1 MLRKSATIVA
11 ALLAPA
17 ALWAA
22 ESAVLP
28 DDDAPAV
35 VFRLSADG
43 DWIGAARA
51 DGTGDRALYVA
62 PLQPTPRAASPLT
75 IGGLFSVPA
84 GDSQR
89 IGVGIQQ
96 RVVPTAMAVSPVV
109 PAWCQSMV
117 GMVANSADCAL
128 GTAPGLMPQPPLT
141 RRQGVATYAGPE
153 FDLAVTVGSNSGWS
167 PGGSAWLVGPLGDP
181 LGAPANPGLFNLGG
195 YTESREVGLSGLWRV
210 APWGGLTISAAV
222 ADSTWQL
229 VPGTAPL
236 AVDQAALQLGVV
248 RGAFS
253 GGITG
258 RVMRGSDSLSSDGD
272 PLWTGLDIGI
282 AWRTPWRGEL
292 AIGAQNLIGRS
303 REAQPAPAA
312 PALDEATAR
321 TPYVRYT
328 QDL

>member
-11 ALLAPA
+11 ALLAPV

-22 ESAVLP
+22 ERTAVP
-28 DDDAPAV
+28 AADAAAV

-51 DGTGDRALYVA
+51 DGDGDRALYVA

-96 RVVPTAMAVSPVV
+96 RVIPAAVAVSPVV

-117 GMVANSADCAL
+117 GMVANSAECAL
-128 GTAPGLMPQPPLT
+128 APATGLMPQPPLT
-141 RRQGVATYAGPE
+141 RREGVATYAGPA
-153 FDLAVTVGSNSGWS
+153 FDLALRVGTINGWS
-167 PGGSAWLVGPLGDP
+167 PGGTAWLVGPLGDP
-181 LGAPANPGLFNLGG
+181 LGAPLNPGLFNLGG

-210 APWGGLTISAAV
+210 APWGGLTVSATV
-222 ADSTWQL
+222 SDSTWQL

-236 AVDQAALQLGVV
+236 AVDQAALQLGMV

-258 RVMRGSDSLSSDGD
+258 RVMRGGNGLSDGAD

-292 AIGAQNLIGRS
+292 AIGAQNLIGRGG
-303 REAQPAPAA
+303 EAQPAPSA